1 VNSPTHSSPDLT
13 ALDAITGGALTA
25 ATSGERLTRVREW
38 LNTEP
43 ALEVLQTVF
52 KELSSRDK
60 GAAKPV
66 KEKIDELRRAKTQ
79 DTLAE
84 EWAEKAR
91 SLLAASR
98 LNVADAMAW
107 ARDTAKAGAP
117 LSREPLAGLRLA
129 LADRVKHIE
138 ELAHRAQVLR
148 ESALLMAQRIEVL
161 STKPWSEALELQSAL
176 AHDIERFRLE
186 WQTLG
191 QDPHWQSVDP
201 KYPQTLNESAQHIQ
215 LVWDAF
221 SAALAQ
227 TQAAAQDASLPLPA
241 VPAWADQLR
250 QSRGEAVKATPAA
263 PARPPVDPALRE
275 QAQQTVQELLQQ
287 LEAELLQGHS
297 KATTTIAA
305 ALKQALKIHAKALDH
320 ELDTKAQQALTKAGE
335 LEGWQR
341 WRADQIRTELVA
353 KAEAL
358 LKPLKPLE
366 DKAVAAVEPSHASDD
381 AAVPVAPEAEA
392 AAFEALP
399 QAQATTDAPAPVPAP
414 ETTAEE
420 TAEANAESA
429 NEATAEAQA
438 PVKIRIKGKG
448 KSPAAVQQVTEWV
461 PVVTGRK
468 LQDSL
473 RQLREAWKQTDQGG
487 QPNHALWKRFDQAC
501 NRAYPFVQEW
511 LEKAK
516 AESQAHRE
524 QRLTLLAEVAAWTVA
539 HAGDTDWKKQARELH
554 QFSER
559 WRTSGHLSEKAFAE
573 MQAQWKSAMSAA
585 HAELE
590 QAENASIAR
599 RRAMIEEAKQLAAA
613 ASLRID
619 AVKAL
624 QQRWQAESQSIALD
638 RKLAQKLWDA
648 FRQPL
653 DEAFQRKTQE
663 RTVQTQALSAHDQAV
678 LDASNALEKAIA
690 QGDAA
695 LIRQAMQHLN
705 LVITGKAV
713 AVVSDAQESKPVV
726 AQSSQPSPAEDVPAT
741 ETPVAEQTAQAETS
755 SPDSAADQTAT
766 DETQADTQAADAPAP
781 APVKTP
787 APAKKVVAV
796 RGDDRPGQKK
806 TEPVVAGRFGDKPGA
821 RRNERD
827 APGRRND
834 RDAPPRGREREPF
847 ADRGPR
853 LGDTAFR
860 AQRNAIEQ
868 AENALKK
875 LAMQA
880 HGETLVHVLS
890 AWQHRQAD
898 QLPPA
903 KELGSRV
910 NAAQRQA
917 WVQALQT
924 DAKGD
929 AATALLRLEMAAEVN
944 TPADHQ
950 QARRMLQLQLLTKR
964 NEAPPAQT
972 WAQDVAVVLQSGYD
986 AEAAQ
991 RVQAVLRVLLKR

>member
-1 VNSPTHSSPDLT
+1 MNSPTNSSSDLS

-25 ATSGERLTRVREW
+25 ATSSERLTRVRDW
-38 LNTEP
+38 LSTGP
-43 ALEVLQTVF
+43 ALDVLQQVF
-52 KELSSRDK
+52 KELSARDK

-66 KEKIDELRRAKTQ
+66 KEKIYELRRAKTQ
-79 DTLAE
+79 DHLAE

-91 SLLAASR
+91 ALLAVSR

-148 ESALLMAQRIEVL
+148 ESALLMGQRIEML
-161 STKPWSEALELQSAL
+161 STKTWTEALELQAAL
-176 AHDIERFRLE
+176 AQDIDRFRHE
-186 WQTLG
+186 WQTLSG
-191 QDPHWQSVDP
+191 DAHWQSVDL
-201 KYPQTLNESAQHIQ
+201 KYPLTLNESAQHIQ

-227 TQAAAQDASLPLPA
+227 TQAVAQDASLPLPV

-250 QSRGEAVKATPAA
+250 HLRGAAVKTAQAA
-263 PARPPVDPALRE
+263 PVRPPVDPALQA
-275 QAQQTVQELLQQ
+275 QAQQSVQALLQQ
-287 LEAELLQGHS
+287 LDAELLQGRS
-297 KATTTIAA
+297 KETSTIAA
-305 ALKQALKIHAKALDH
+305 ALKQALKTHARLLDN
-320 ELDTKAQQALTKAGE
+320 ELETKAQLALTKAAE

-358 LKPLKPLE
+358 LKPLKPQT
-366 DKAVAAVEPSHASDD
+366 DKSAPAKQQHPPAADADSPAVEE
-381 AAVPVAPEAEA
+381 AAPAHVAPGLAV
-392 AAFEALP
+392 
-399 QAQATTDAPAPVPAP
+399 DAPP
-414 ETTAEE
+414 
-420 TAEANAESA
+420 AESA
-429 NEATAEAQA
+429 QPHTPDPEAVDAPTPVSQVQADEAAPAASEAVAETAADAAA
-438 PVKIRIKGKG
+438 PVKVRIKGK
-448 KSPAAVQQVTEWV
+448 SPLAAKEVTEWV
-461 PVVTGRK
+461 PVVTGRI

-487 QPNHALWKRFDQAC
+487 QPNHALWKRFNQAC

-516 AESQAHRE
+516 AETQVHRE
-524 QRLTLLAEVAAWTVA
+524 QRLALLAEVAAWTQA
-539 HAGDTDWKKQARELH
+539 HEGNTDWKKQARELH

-573 MQAQWKSAMSAA
+573 MQTQWKTAMSAS
-585 HAELE
+585 HAALE
-590 QAENASIAR
+590 QAQNASITR

-648 FRQPL
+648 FSQPL

-663 RTVQTQALSAHDQAV
+663 RTVQGRALSAHDQAV

-690 QGDAA
+690 QGDAL

-713 AVVSDAQESKPVV
+713 AASAPPPDSQAAAEQVSQAPDPVSESADNAHADGDLQANTETTAEPSSTDDPQATADAQRE
-726 AQSSQPSPAEDVPAT
+726 
-741 ETPVAEQTAQAETS
+741 ET
-755 SPDSAADQTAT
+755 
-766 DETQADTQAADAPAP
+766 PAP
-781 APVKTP
+781 APFKTP

-806 TEPVVAGRFGDKPGA
+806 TEPVAAGRFGDKPGA
-821 RRNERD
+821 RRNE
-827 APGRRND
+827 

-853 LGDTAFR
+853 LGDAAFR

-875 LAMQA
+875 LTMQA
-880 HGETLVHVLS
+880 HGETLVHLLS
-890 AWQHRQAD
+890 AWEQRQAE
-898 QLPPA
+898 QLPA
-903 KELGSRV
+903 ARELGNRI

-917 WVQALQT
+917 WVQALQSG
-924 DAKGD
+924 AKGD

-944 TPADHQ
+944 TPVAHQ
-950 QARRMLQLQLLTKR
+950 QVRRNLQLQLLTKR

-972 WAQDVAVVLQSGYD
+972 WAQDVATVLQSGYE

-991 RVQAVLRVLLKR
+991 RVQTVLRVLLKR

>member
-1 VNSPTHSSPDLT
+1 MNSPTNSSPDLS
-13 ALDAITGGALTA
+13 ALDALTGGALTA
-25 ATSGERLTRVREW
+25 ATSSERLSRVRDW

-43 ALEVLQTVF
+43 ALEVLQSVF
-52 KELSSRDK
+52 KELSARDK

-91 SLLAASR
+91 ALLATSR

-161 STKPWSEALELQSAL
+161 STKPWTEALELQTVL
-176 AHDIERFRLE
+176 AQDIERFRSE
-186 WQTLG
+186 WEILG
-191 QDPHWQSVDP
+191 QDAHWQSVDP
-201 KYPQTLNESAQHIQ
+201 KYPLTLNESAQHIQ

-221 SAALAQ
+221 SAALSQ
-227 TQAAAQDASLPLPA
+227 TQAASLDASLPLPG

-250 QSRGEAVKATPAA
+250 TLRGESAKPVSA
-263 PARPPVDPALRE
+263 PARPPVDPAIRA
-275 QAQQTVQELLQQ
+275 QAQQAVLELVQQ
-287 LEAELLQGHS
+287 LEAEIVQGHS
-297 KATTTIAA
+297 KATTSLAT
-305 ALKQALKIHAKALDH
+305 ALKQALKTHAKSLDA
-320 ELDTKAQQALTKAGE
+320 ELEAKVQQALTKAGE

-341 WRADQIRTELVA
+341 WRADQLRTELVA

-358 LKPLKPLE
+358 LKPLKPTA
-366 DKAVAAVEPSHASDD
+366 DKAAFEPQPSADKAATAVEIQASAPDTEAPSIEQ
-381 AAVPVAPEAEA
+381 AATSAETSAEA
-392 AAFEALP
+392 AP
-399 QAQATTDAPAPVPAP
+399 
-414 ETTAEE
+414 
-420 TAEANAESA
+420 
-429 NEATAEAQA
+429 
-438 PVKIRIKGKG
+438 PVKVSIKGKG
-448 KSPAAVQQVTEWV
+448 KPPAAAQDVIEWV

-524 QRLTLLAEVAAWTVA
+524 QRLALLAEVAAWTQA
-539 HAGDTDWKKQARELH
+539 HSGDTDWKKQARELH

-573 MQAQWKSAMSAA
+573 MQAQWKAAMSSA
-585 HAELE
+585 HVGLE

-613 ASLRID
+613 PSLRID

-695 LIRQAMQHLN
+695 LIRQAMLHLHN
-705 LVITGKAV
+705 VISGKA
-713 AVVSDAQESKPVV
+713 AATAPVV
-726 AQSSQPSPAEDVPAT
+726 PVSSSAP
-741 ETPVAEQTAQAETS
+741 TP
-755 SPDSAADQTAT
+755 AADQTPAGENDAPASADVPQASPAT
-766 DETQADTQAADAPAP
+766 AETSTVEAATGADAQPGSIPAEDTPAPSDQAPAP
-781 APVKTP
+781 APAKTA

-821 RRNERD
+821 RRNDRD
-827 APGRRND
+827 SPGRRND

-853 LGDTAFR
+853 LGDAAFR

-890 AWQHRQAD
+890 AWQQRQAD
-898 QLPPA
+898 QLPAA
-903 KELGSRV
+903 KELGSRL

-917 WVQALQT
+917 WVQALQA

-929 AATALLRLEMAAEVN
+929 AATSLLRLEMAAEVN

-972 WAQDVAVVLQSGYD
+972 WPQDMATVLQSGYD
-986 AEAAQ
+986 ADAAQ
-991 RVQAVLRVLLKR
+991 RVQTVLRVLLKR